1 MKTWRDTGR
10 KDGFQWW
17 SSDVSLTGNIDCP
30 EKKELYYQKAV
41 TASVDSVSLSR
52 VLCGCPPHLGT
63 LCPLVFICVEL
74 LASHLP
80 VQTQPKTSTRTFS
93 EEFIA
98 KKSYFGTDCCT
109 EAVLG
114 ETFSAVQVLQGEESG
129 SQRILGWERLRSWGE
144 NTYLHNLT
152 FPP

>member
-1 MKTWRDTGR
+1 MKTYRDTGR

-17 SSDVSLTGNIDCP
+17 SSDVNLTGNINCP

-63 LCPLVFICVEL
+63 PLSSSLHLYRAPCVSSPSAGPAQDKNKDPSL
-74 LASHLP
+74 RNLQLRKAS
-80 VQTQPKTSTRTFS
+80 Q
-93 EEFIA
+93 
-98 KKSYFGTDCCT
+98 FGTDCWT

-114 ETFSAVQVLQGEESG
+114 ETFNAVGGSTKRAEVRGFWDERDWEAEEKTHAF
-129 SQRILGWERLRSWGE
+129 II
-144 NTYLHNLT
+144 
-152 FPP
+152 